1 MLRKPLAA
9 SHMAF
14 TLAVVPVM
22 AQTPAPGPTPPTPQQ
37 LGTADGGGGGP
48 APSTAPATENSQGKV
63 IGTPKQES
71 TTEAQRGA
79 SVVPLVWISL
89 LALGAAAAVW
99 LVWNKRRRRS

>member
-1 MLRKPLAA
+1 MFRKPLAA
-9 SHMAF
+9 SLIAF

-22 AQTPAPGPTPPTPQQ
+22 AQTPTPGPTPPTPQQ
-37 LGTADGGGGGP
+37 LGTAGGGGGSS

-79 SVVPLVWISL
+79 SVVPVVGHL
-89 LALGAAAAVW
+89 LWDLAF
-99 LVWNKRRRRS
+99 